1 MNAVPNKVL
10 PDDLF
15 DETDKLWPKSSLSKH
30 YKFYPYFIIIHAFS
44 RLLRP

>member
-30 YKFYPYFIIIHAFS
+30 YKFYPSKSIFQAPEIK
-44 RLLRP
+44 